1 MVFERDAEDFL
12 TTRFFRKERGC
23 FARVLETDFATV
35 DFLADCFLV
44 VFLIRLFETAFLG
57 ALFLEE
63 DLIENTG
70 VNNASII
77 YHLNQFVKFG
87 KKF

>member
-35 DFLADCFLV
+35 DFLADCLADCFLV

-70 VNNASII
+70 
-77 YHLNQFVKFG
+77 G
-87 KKF
+87 